1 MLSVGIFTGYYPYTL
16 DETIRRI
23 KASDFSC
30 VQLDVSFK
38 DLDATKEPLTREKA
52 HLIRDKFRDANL
64 PIIAVS
70 GYTNFM
76 HPDPVKR
83 QQNIDYLKMM
93 LRYARDLGCP
103 YVASETG
110 TGNIESDWVWDPF
123 NATPQAFDEAIG
135 IIRDLAKYAE
145 DWGSVFIV
153 ENYINNVIG
162 SVEQVEAMFEQV
174 DSPALKLICDPTN
187 YYDEAHIADVDG
199 TLKSI
204 FASPI
209 ADKMVIAHAKDIKLA
224 EDTSE
229 KHADIDAD
237 ASHSFRGSGSVELPA
252 AGLGILNYELYVKL
266 LAEKHP
272 NIPLIIE
279 HLDEGDI
286 DRAKKYVDGV
296 LRKVGV

>member
-1 MLSVGIFTGYYPYTL
+1 MIATGIFTGYYPYDI

-38 DLDATKEPLTREKA
+38 GLDSAKAPLTLEQA

-70 GYTNFM
+70 AYTNFI
-76 HPDPVKR
+76 HPNPVKR
-83 QQNIDYLKMM
+83 QANIDYLKMM
-93 LRYARDLGCP
+93 IRFARELGCP

-110 TGNIESDWVWDPF
+110 TYNEESDWVWDDR
-123 NATPQAFDEAIG
+123 NGTEKVYREAIE
-135 IIRDLAKYAE
+135 IIRDICAYAKQYDAT
-145 DWGSVFIV
+145 FLV
-153 ENYINNVIG
+153 ENYVNNAIG
-162 SVEQVEAMFEQV
+162 SVAQVKRMFEEV
-174 DSPALKLICDPTN
+174 DADNLGLICDPTN
-187 YYDEAHIADVDG
+187 YFDDSNIDKVDE
-199 TLKSI
+199 TLHSI
-204 FASPI
+204 FDTLSPYM
-209 ADKMVIAHAKDIKLA
+209 KIAHAKDIKRA
-224 EDTSE
+224 TDVGE

-252 AGLGILNYELYVKL
+252 AGLGVLNYDLYVKL
-266 LAEKHP
+266 LAKDHP

-286 DRAKKYVDGV
+286 DRAKQFVDGT
-296 LRKVGV
+296 LKRVGV

>member
-1 MLSVGIFTGYYPYTL
+1 MISTGIFTGYYPYTI

-38 DLDATKEPLTREKA
+38 DLDATKEPLTKEKA

-70 GYTNFM
+70 GYTNFI

-83 QQNIDYLKMM
+83 KENIDFLKMM
-93 LRYARDLGCP
+93 MRYARDLGCP

-110 TGNIESDWVWDPF
+110 TYNEESDWVWDDR
-123 NATPQAFDEAIG
+123 NGSEKVYEETIE
-135 IIRDLAKYAE
+135 IIRDLASYAN
-145 DWGSVFIV
+145 DYGATFIV
-153 ENYINNVIG
+153 ENYVNNVIG
-162 SVEQVEAMFEQV
+162 SVEQVERMFKDV
-174 DSPALKLICDPTN
+174 GTAGLGLICDPTN
-187 YYDEAHIADVDG
+187 YFDEAHMKDVDG
-199 TLKSI
+199 TLKDI
-204 FASPI
+204 FAKLSPYM
-209 ADKMVIAHAKDIKLA
+209 KIAHAKDIKVA

-237 ASHSFRGSGSVELPA
+237 ASHSFRGSGGVELPA
-252 AGLGILNYELYVKL
+252 AGLGVLNYDLYVEL
-266 LAEKHP
+266 LAQQHP

-286 DRAKKYVDGV
+286 ERAKKFVDGT
-296 LRKVGV
+296 LKKVGV